1 MIPSSAASSTDNDDL
16 EATIDLLRAR
26 MQAAHDSGANLSF
39 HSWRLQA
46 LINLQTLVSEN
57 HEEIAN
63 ALYEDLGKE
72 RTEAYAS
79 EIRLVENEIAYFI
92 KNLKAW
98 LQPTSVPSPLACL
111 PSYST
116 VRLRPLAPPGVLI
129 LGPCNYPF
137 LLCMQ
142 PAIGALAAGNPT
154 LLKPSEACP
163 ATCHLLEKLVNKYFD
178 PSVLTVLLGDA
189 KTSMALTKRQWG
201 MIFFTGSGRVGTFVA
216 QAAANTLTPTVL
228 ELGGKCPVIVD
239 ETASCL
245 DNTVRLQQIAHRII
259 WAKCWNTGQT
269 CAAVDYVLIQENY
282 FETLCQALVK
292 ALELQY
298 GGNADCQTS
307 ELGRLVSVDHAQRQ
321 FDLILEIEQRIASKT
336 APANC
341 KILVGGSQYCK
352 VQERFIAPTLIINPP
367 LDSRLMQEEIFGPI
381 LPIFS
386 FSRREQVAPFVKS
399 VAPTPLCLYVYT
411 NSKSVFDEYCQ
422 HIPSGSAM
430 RNDGLIHLVS
440 SHLPFGG
447 LGSSGYGKYHG
458 KHSLEVFSHTFSTM
472 ERPLGYGL
480 DWGQLRCHPFQPNG
494 REEDDS
500 RWLQV
505 KRNVMANIILKLPN
519 LPVMDQ
525 YLLWLLIVI
534 LLFATWITFGAWT
547 RSGNFSFYS
556 VASIL
561 AETLERVAQ
570 SLRHFERLSRNDCPA
585 QG

>member
-321 FDLILEIEQRIASKT
+321 FDLILEASGTTDAIERGFAKTSDSGTLVFASHPENGSRISIDPHDLIRGKQIFGT
-336 APANC
+336 WGGDVNPDLDME
-341 KILVGGSQYCK
+341 KIGSYLALSRSNLELLVGEIFTIDEVNEAMAY
-352 VQERFIAPTLIINPP
+352 
-367 LDSRLMQEEIFGPI
+367 LDS
-381 LPIFS
+381 
-386 FSRREQVAPFVKS
+386 
-399 VAPTPLCLYVYT
+399 
-411 NSKSVFDEYCQ
+411 
-422 HIPSGSAM
+422 
-430 RNDGLIHLVS
+430 
-440 SHLPFGG
+440 
-447 LGSSGYGKYHG
+447 GK
-458 KHSLEVFSHTFSTM
+458 V
-472 ERPLGYGL
+472 
-480 DWGQLRCHPFQPNG
+480 G
-494 REEDDS
+494 RA
-500 RWLQV
+500 L
-505 KRNVMANIILKLPN
+505 LKLN
-519 LPVMDQ
+519 
-525 YLLWLLIVI
+525 
-534 LLFATWITFGAWT
+534 
-547 RSGNFSFYS
+547 
-556 VASIL
+556 
-561 AETLERVAQ
+561 EE
-570 SLRHFERLSRNDCPA
+570 
-585 QG
+585 